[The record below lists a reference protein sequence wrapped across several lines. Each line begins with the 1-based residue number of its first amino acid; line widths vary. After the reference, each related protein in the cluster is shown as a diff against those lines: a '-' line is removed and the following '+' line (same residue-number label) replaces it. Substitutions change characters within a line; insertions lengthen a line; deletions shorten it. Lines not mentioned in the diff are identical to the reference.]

1 MTERTRLNDAPRQ
14 AVSLVGASHPQHHS
28 SASTR
33 YKEKAVRNERI
44 CISKIAAVL
53 IVLTASVL
61 ALPGSGRAQATSYL
75 DFDQLTRELRSLVN
89 DSDMAR
95 MSSAGTSI
103 EGREIWVVEIG
114 NPSGK
119 PLEERP
125 AVLVVGNLEGDHVL
139 GSALALET
147 IRYFLDGAQDNAE
160 IQTVLDE
167 QTIYVFP
174 RVNPDGAESMFASV
188 KWERSRNARP
198 YDDDNDGRIDED
210 GPEDLNGDGLI
221 TVMRALDPSGDYMI
235 DTADARLMKKADPT
249 QGEQG
254 EYTLYWE
261 GTDSDG
267 DGFLNEDGPGGVD
280 LNRNFQHAY
289 PYWQR
294 DAGPHMISEPE
305 SRALMDFVIAHRNI
319 GAILAFG
326 RTDNLVTPPDSRGN
340 VAGASTLDLP
350 TFADASNSEIFEIGV
365 FGAQQPSGFGFF
377 FFRGGRGSGFRGAQ
391 PGRDNDPNSGRRP
404 ATTFNQADL
413 EYFKAASEAYKSIT
427 GIESVGVHRTPE
439 GAFFQY
445 GYFQYGVPSFS
456 TPGWGLP
463 SAASEEE
470 SEESPGEGEARPE
483 AAAPRPAGARPAA
496 GGARPGGFARA
507 MAQGGRPGAGAA
519 EAGADAR
526 VLSAFDAAGIDA
538 FVEWTAYTHPT
549 LGEVEIGGFRPFAA
563 TNPPA
568 EELAELGRAHG
579 EFVAHLAG
587 MLPRVTIVEAEVT
600 AHGGGIYT
608 VAVEVEN
615 SGYFPTSLQHGVV
628 SRSVGPIT
636 VQIQVPPEDV
646 ITGDAK
652 TSMIRQ
658 LDGSHNRERFE
669 WVIRGRDGARV
680 EITAL
685 AQKGGTDSA
694 TVTLR

>member
-1 MTERTRLNDAPRQ
+1 
-14 AVSLVGASHPQHHS
+14 
-28 SASTR
+28 
-33 YKEKAVRNERI
+33 VRNERI
-44 CISKIAAVL
+44 FNSKIAATL
-53 IVLTASVL
+53 IVLMASAL

-75 DFDQLTRELRSLVN
+75 DFDQLTRQLRSLVN
-89 DSDMAR
+89 GSDMAR
-95 MSSAGTSI
+95 MSSVGTSI

-119 PLEERP
+119 PLGERP
-125 AVLVVGNLEGDHVL
+125 AVLVVGNLEGDHLV

-147 IRYFLDGAQDNAE
+147 IRYFLDGTQENAE
-160 IQTVLDE
+160 IGTILDE
-167 QTIYVFP
+167 QVIYVFP
-174 RVNPDGAESMFASV
+174 RVNPDGAEAMFASV
-188 KWERSRNARP
+188 KRERARNARP

-210 GPEDLNGDGLI
+210 GPEDLNGDGFI
-221 TVMRALDPSGDYMI
+221 TVMRVLDTSGDYMT

-249 QGEQG
+249 KGEQG
-254 EYTLYWE
+254 EYKLYWE

-294 DAGPHMISEPE
+294 DAGPHMVSEPE

-340 VAGASTLDLP
+340 LADASTLDLP
-350 TFADASNSEIFEIGV
+350 TFADAANAEIFEVGV
-365 FGAQQPSGFGFF
+365 FAAQRPSGFRFF
-377 FFRGGRGSGFRGAQ
+377 FGGGGGGSGFRGAQ
-391 PGRDNDPNSGRRP
+391 PGRDNDPSSGRRP
-404 ATTFNQADL
+404 ATTFNTADL
-413 EYFKAASEAYKSIT
+413 EYFKAVSEAYKSIT
-427 GIESVGVHRTPE
+427 GIESVGIHRTPE

-445 GYFQYGVPSFS
+445 GHFQFGVPSFS

-463 SAASEEE
+463 SAEAEEP
-470 SEESPGEGEARPE
+470 SEESPDAGEARPE
-483 AAAPRPAGARPAA
+483 AARARPPGARPAG
-496 GGARPGGFARA
+496 GGARPGGPAGARG
-507 MAQGGRPGAGAA
+507 MGQGGRPGGGGAA
-519 EAGADAR
+519 AGADAR
-526 VLSAFDAAGIDA
+526 ILSALDAAGVDA
-538 FVEWTAYTHPT
+538 FIEWSAYTHPT
-549 LGEVEIGGFRPFAA
+549 LGEVEIGGFRPFAT

-579 EFVAHLAG
+579 EFVARLAG
-587 MLPRVTIVEAEVT
+587 MLPRVTIVEAGVT

-628 SRSVGPIT
+628 SRSVGPTT
-636 VQIQVPPEDV
+636 VQIQIPPEDL

-652 TSMIRQ
+652 TSTIQ
-658 LDGSHNRERFE
+658 KLDGSHNRERFE
-669 WVIRGRDGARV
+669 WVIRGSDGARV
-680 EITAL
+680 EITVL